1 MKGWRGNCVWTDW
14 VDWLSLFLF
23 AQALKGLKRA
33 EFLCQPDAARIIAV
47 AAKFKIV
54 LEKSVDRPCRLRCVV
69 RRQTVG
75 RIGDLPVLA

>member
-1 MKGWRGNCVWTDW
+1 MAIVSGLIVLIGYHSSCLHRLLKD
-14 VDWLSLFLF
+14 LSVLS
-23 AQALKGLKRA
+23 
-33 EFLCQPDAARIIAV
+33 FLCQPDAARIIAI

-75 RIGDLPVLA
+75 RIGYIPVLS